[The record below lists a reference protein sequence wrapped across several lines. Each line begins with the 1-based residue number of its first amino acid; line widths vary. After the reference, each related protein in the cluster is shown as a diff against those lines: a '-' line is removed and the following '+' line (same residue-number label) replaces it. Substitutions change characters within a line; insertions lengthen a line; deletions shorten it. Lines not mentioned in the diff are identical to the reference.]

1 MNRSTLII
9 VAAGF
14 FFALLAAMAVQMI
27 SGKKEA
33 PVAVAKTVDV
43 LVAAKDLAVGEELTM
58 GATQWSAWPEGT
70 TFPGAIVRTDKQ
82 TADEALK
89 GRTLRAV
96 SKGEPMM
103 KSAMIDNTKS
113 NFVAAS
119 LTQGKRA
126 IAVNVSPNTSVAGF
140 VTPGDYVDV
149 ILTYD
154 VKLPGDEKIRKAAMP
169 VVTKLAAETILE
181 NIRVLATDQ
190 GTAQSAE
197 AKVVKT
203 VTVEVEP
210 RQAEQLTLASKMG
223 TLSFVLRSV
232 GDDSPSHAAGENTPI
247 TTDMRV
253 SGVMREIMKG
263 ENKSG
268 RLSQVVRV
276 YNGTRVE
283 NVEVRPYVQ

>member
-1 MNRSTLII
+1 MNRSTVII
-9 VAAGF
+9 VACGF
-14 FFALLAAMAVQMI
+14 FFALLAAMAVQAI
-27 SGKKEA
+27 SGKGKE
-33 PVAVAKTVDV
+33 PIAVAKTVDV
-43 LVAAKDLAVGEELTM
+43 LVAAKDLTVGEELTM

-70 TFPGAIVRTDKQ
+70 TFPGAIIRTDKQ

-89 GRTLRAV
+89 GRTLRAI

-103 KSAMIDNTKS
+103 KTAMIDNTKS

-119 LTQGKRA
+119 LTSGMRA
-126 IAVNVSPNTSVAGF
+126 IAVNVTPNTSVAGF

-169 VVTKLAAETILE
+169 VVTKLAAETLLE
-181 NIRVLATDQ
+181 NLRVLATDQ
-190 GTAQSAE
+190 ATGQTAE
-197 AKVVKT
+197 AKIVKT
-203 VTVEVEP
+203 VTVEVDP
-210 RQAEQLTLASKMG
+210 RQAELLTLAGKMG
-223 TLSFVLRSV
+223 TLSLVLRSV
-232 GDDSPSHAAGENTPI
+232 GDDKPSHDPAKKMPI
-247 TTDMRV
+247 TTDLRV

-268 RLSQVVRV
+268 SLSQVVRV

-283 NVEVRPYVQ
+283 NVEVRPYSQ

>member
-1 MNRSTLII
+1 MNRSTVII
-9 VAAGF
+9 VACGF
-14 FFALLAAMAVQMI
+14 FFALLAAVAVQAI
-27 SGKKEA
+27 SGKHKE
-33 PVAVAKTVDV
+33 PAVAAKMIDV
-43 LVAAKDLAVGEELTM
+43 LVAAKDLKAGEELTM
-58 GATQWSAWPEGT
+58 GATTWAAWPEGT
-70 TFPGAIVRTDKQ
+70 SFPGAIIRKDQ
-82 TADEALK
+82 QSADETLK

-119 LTQGKRA
+119 LTSGMRA
-126 IAVNVSPNTSVAGF
+126 MAINVTPNTSVAGF

-154 VKLPGDEKIRKAAMP
+154 VKLPSDEKIRKAAMP
-169 VVTKLAAETILE
+169 VVTKLAAETVLQKL
-181 NIRVLATDQ
+181 RVLATDQ
-190 GTAQSAE
+190 STGQSSE

-203 VTVEVEP
+203 VTIEVEP
-210 RQAEQLTLASKMG
+210 RQAELLTLAAKMG
-223 TLSFVLRSV
+223 TLSLVLRSV
-232 GDDSPSHAAGENTPI
+232 GDETITPASDKTLPI

-276 YNGTRVE
+276 YNGARVE
-283 NVEVRPYVQ
+283 NVEVRPYSQ